1 MRVLKFFVVL
11 MALTG
16 IAVAQT
22 NAPKTRILSLQDCI
36 VIALEDNFDIQI
48 HRYDPIIAR
57 YTLFGTYGAY
67 DPVLSM
73 SGEHAYN
80 LSPGG
85 VDPQGRAFG
94 GVETDTDT
102 IGGTISGMLPWGLQ
116 YGIGGTLSD
125 QTGTR
130 PTFITDPNT
139 FITNTSTFFS
149 PTFNTNIVLQQ

>member
-85 VDPQGRAFG
+85 VDAEGRAFG
-94 GVETDTDT
+94 GTETDTDT
-102 IGGTISGMLPWGLQ
+102 VRAGLSGLLPWGLQ
-116 YGIGGTLSD
+116 YGIGGSLSD

-130 PTFITDPNT
+130 PSFVNDPNT
-139 FITNTSTFFS
+139 LFLST
-149 PTFNTNIVLQQ
+149 